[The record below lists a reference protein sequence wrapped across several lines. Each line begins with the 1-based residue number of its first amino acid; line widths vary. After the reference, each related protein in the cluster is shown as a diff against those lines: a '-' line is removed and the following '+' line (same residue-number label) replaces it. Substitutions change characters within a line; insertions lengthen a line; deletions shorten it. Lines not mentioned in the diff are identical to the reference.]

1 MLIYNIDRKAIQ
13 STLPHQGSNEH
24 LLIFASPCEVP
35 NVAKKLN
42 LSVSQVGFMR
52 STKEQ
57 TRFETHNG
65 YDFIE
70 FLFISLENGTFVYHD
85 VQIYHCPQ
93 YLLLVFDERISK
105 HKLMLEKLLTYP
117 DRATPLEAIALHHY
131 HFFAILLTRMLDCL
145 SDYEE
150 ILLAQEQAILCD
162 ASRYNFDKIVES
174 KGTSFT
180 LKKQMRFLLP
190 VGDQLTENENELI
203 PHGLLHNFQSID
215 LRINRLY
222 EFTEQLHEM
231 TEHLM
236 DLYNSRIAD
245 RTNNLINKLTIFT
258 VFATPLSVISG
269 IYGMNFSNMPELQHP
284 YGYFIVLGFMALSMG
299 ATYFVLKKIKLL

>member
-1 MLIYNIDRKAIQ
+1 MLIYNMDRKEKQAVL
-13 STLPHQGSNEH
+13 SDQGEIGH
-24 LLIFASPCEVP
+24 FLIFASPHEVGP
-35 NVAKKLN
+35 IEKKLA
-42 LSVSQVGFMR
+42 LAASPAGFTR
-52 STKEQ
+52 STKEK

-65 YDFIE
+65 YDFIGFA
-70 FLFISLENGTFVYHD
+70 FLTLENGAFMYHD
-85 VQIYHCPQ
+85 VQIYHCPKC
-93 YLLLVFDERISK
+93 LLLVFDENVSEYEP
-105 HKLMLEKLLTYP
+105 MLEKLLSYP
-117 DRATPLEAIALHHY
+117 DKATPQESIAFHHY
-131 HFFAILLTRMLDCL
+131 HFFAILLTRMLDFL

-150 ILLAQEQAILCD
+150 VLRAQEQAILCD
-162 ASRYNFDKIVES
+162 ASQYNFDKIVES

-203 PHGLLHNFQSID
+203 PQNLLHNFETLD

-222 EFTEQLHEM
+222 EFSEQLHEM

-269 IYGMNFSNMPELQHP
+269 IYGMNFNNMPELQHP
-284 YGYFIVLGFMALSMG
+284 YGYFIALTFMAISMG
-299 ATYFVLKKIKLL
+299 TTYAILKKIKLL